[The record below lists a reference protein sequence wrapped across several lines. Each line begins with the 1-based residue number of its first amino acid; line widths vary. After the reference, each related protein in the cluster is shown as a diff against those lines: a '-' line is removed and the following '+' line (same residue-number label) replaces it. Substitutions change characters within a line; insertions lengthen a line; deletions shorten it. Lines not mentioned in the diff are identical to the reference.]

1 MRNNFDSIPTQEA
14 VCGVFYVVLED
25 SACLN
30 IECTTASIDAVT
42 TSRKKNSSFEVKE
55 AELIILAA
63 ISTHGLDVKLSSCGY
78 LDLFI
83 RAMWDFPNAIYFQ
96 AEVRNT

>member
-55 AELIILAA
+55 AGLIILAA
-63 ISTHGLDVKLSSCGY
+63 ISTHGLDIKLSSCGY
-78 LDLFI
+78 LDIFI

>member
-14 VCGVFYVVLED
+14 VCGVFYTVLED

-63 ISTHGLDVKLSSCGY
+63 ISTHGLDIKHSSCGY

>member
-14 VCGVFYVVLED
+14 VCGVLYVVLED